1 MSDATQPHPS
11 ITVGD
16 FVAAAPA
23 RLALRVLAGERGL
36 GSRRITSER
45 IQKLGLALAGFTH
58 YIHAGRVQI
67 IGQSEV
73 QFLGQLTPDDRRA
86 AIGHLSLEEITCV
99 LVTKEQTPPAEFVE
113 AAERAG
119 LPLLQTTLVSSV
131 AIGVVTDYLRERL
144 APREL
149 RHGVLLDAYGLGVLI
164 EGESGIGKSE
174 CALDLIVRGHRLVSD
189 DLVEVRRLG
198 ADCLLGSAPELLRE
212 HMEIRGLGI
221 INVRD
226 LYGVAA
232 VSGAKQIGLSIRLER
247 WNDAREVERLGIDE
261 RTVEILGVSVP
272 RVLLPVSP
280 GRNLSTLVE
289 TALRVHLL
297 RLRGY
302 NAAEN
307 FIARHTRLLRTG
319 EGDRPN
325 DASNRDDASLT
336 TATSMTG
343 TAAGRRQAELTIDEP
358 EKKSS

>member
-1 MSDATQPHPS
+1 MSDSRAQPS

-16 FVAAAPA
+16 LIAQAPP
-23 RLALRVLAGERGL
+23 RLALRVLAGSGGL
-36 GSRRITSER
+36 ASRRITSSR
-45 IQKLGLALAGFTH
+45 IQKLGLALSGFTH
-58 YIHAGRVQI
+58 YIHAGRIQI

-73 QFLGQLTPDDRRA
+73 LFLGQLAPDRRRE
-86 AIGHLSLEEITCV
+86 AIDNLSLETISCV
-99 LVTKEQTPPAEFVE
+99 LVTKEQSPPVEFVE

-119 LPLLQTTLVSSV
+119 LPLLQTTLVSSI
-131 AIGVVTDYLRERL
+131 AIGVITDFLRETL

-164 EGESGIGKSE
+164 EGDSGIGKSE
-174 CALDLIVRGHRLVSD
+174 CALDLIVRGHRLVAD
-189 DLVEVRRLG
+189 DLVEVRCLG
-198 ADCLLGSAPELLRE
+198 ADYLLGSAPELLRE

-221 INVRD
+221 INIRD

-232 VSGAKQIGLSIRLER
+232 ISGPKQVGLSIRLER
-247 WNDAREVERLGIDE
+247 WQDAREVERLGIDE

-272 RVLLPVSP
+272 HVLLPVSP

-307 FIARHTRLLRTG
+307 FVARHTQMLGADGNSRTSSSGSARDEPLR
-319 EGDRPN
+319 R
-325 DASNRDDASLT
+325 DARDAPT
-336 TATSMTG
+336 PHEQ
-343 TAAGRRQAELTIDEP
+343 RRELTIDEP
-358 EKKSS
+358 EKKST

>member
-1 MSDATQPHPS
+1 MSRNAPAQPVIS
-11 ITVGD
+11 VAD
-16 FVAAAPA
+16 FVRQAPA
-23 RLALRVLAGERGL
+23 RLELRVLAGAAGVATRL
-36 GSRRITSER
+36 ITAAR
-45 IQKLGLALAGFTH
+45 IQKLGLALSGFTH

-73 QFLGQLTPDDRRA
+73 WFLGQLTPEQRRE
-86 AIGHLSLEEITCV
+86 AIGNLGLERISCV
-99 LVTKEQTPPAEFVE
+99 LVTKELQPPAEFVE

-119 LPLLQTTLVSSV
+119 LPLLQTTLVSSF
-131 AIGVVTDYLRERL
+131 AINAVTSFLEEAL

-189 DLVEVRRLG
+189 DLVEVRRTG
-198 ADCLLGSAPELLRE
+198 TDCLLGSAPELLRE

-232 VSGAKQIGLSIRLER
+232 ISGPKQVGLSIQLER
-247 WNDAREVERLGIDE
+247 WNDAQEVDRLGVDKH
-261 RTVEILGVSVP
+261 TKEILGVAVP
-272 RVLLPVSP
+272 HVLLPVSP

-307 FIARHTRLLRTG
+307 FVARHTQLLGADER
-319 EGDRPN
+319 R
-325 DASNRDDASLT
+325 DAGCGREAADAE
-336 TATSMTG
+336 
-343 TAAGRRQAELTIDEP
+343 AGRTNITDER
-358 EKKSS
+358 ETQSS